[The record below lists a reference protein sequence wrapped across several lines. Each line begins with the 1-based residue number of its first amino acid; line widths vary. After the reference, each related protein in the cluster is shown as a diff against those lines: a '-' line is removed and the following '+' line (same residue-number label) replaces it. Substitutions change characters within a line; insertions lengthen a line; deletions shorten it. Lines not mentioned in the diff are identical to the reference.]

1 MAQLHNA
8 QGRKLR
14 LFLMLVVF
22 LLLRL
27 LCSNQ
32 RLHMIKLHNK
42 NDDIQI
48 KVLGPNINTS
58 KTKSFVFNQK
68 TPYMMALQ

>member
-8 QGRKLR
+8 EGTKLR

-32 RLHMIKLHNK
+32 RLYVIKRHNK

-48 KVLGPNINTS
+48 KVLGLREAIARE
-58 KTKSFVFNQK
+58 K
-68 TPYMMALQ
+68 